1 MKNIINYLLAVL
13 VFLGVASCDFETE
26 TYQFIPTEDAF
37 QTIEDVQNGMIGTY
51 NSLGSYQF
59 NGNYVIAIGDL
70 SADISVADPS
80 TGHGLTINRY
90 TLTETDAYL
99 TDAWEYGFKTIDRA
113 LRTINGAK
121 GIIAENSNLLD
132 EELEQLNAYMAQCY
146 AIKALS
152 NFYFVNLF
160 GLPYKAGG
168 NNTQLGLPLVKDEP
182 IEAFVNIERAS
193 IEDTYALI
201 VADLASAKEC
211 ATKAGS
217 ALRSYSQFY
226 MNEAAIYALDARVNL
241 YMGKYNDAK
250 TSAEKAIQLRGTT
263 TEKDDEKYVEMWSDI
278 AITPEDIFTIS
289 KTTDDNLSANALNT
303 LYGSYGSTLNVNI
316 LAKFGANDIRRGLI
330 SSTNRP
336 LKFDGIPSAQA
347 VNNIPVFRISEM
359 YLIIA
364 EVEARNN
371 VIPAAKQALFE
382 VAFRNPDLTIDDL
395 PANSADLLSFISDER
410 VREFFEE
417 GYRWYDI
424 RRTGE
429 LINPNVTGVTSFDAS
444 KFVFPIPAD
453 EINAGFGVVQNP
465 EWNKTR
471 PQDQASL

>member
-1 MKNIINYLLAVL
+1 MDCLIR
-13 VFLGVASCDFETE
+13 
-26 TYQFIPTEDAF
+26 Q
-37 QTIEDVQNGMIGTY
+37 
-51 NSLGSYQF
+51 
-59 NGNYVIAIGDL
+59 
-70 SADISVADPS
+70 
-80 TGHGLTINRY
+80 
-90 TLTETDAYL
+90 
-99 TDAWEYGFKTIDRA
+99 
-113 LRTINGAK
+113 
-121 GIIAENSNLLD
+121 
-132 EELEQLNAYMAQCY
+132 
-146 AIKALS
+146 
-152 NFYFVNLF
+152 
-160 GLPYKAGG
+160 GG

-182 IEAFVNIERAS
+182 IETFVNIERAS